1 MIIQGRQLI
10 QIFPSK
16 GGDYSIEAF
25 NQGIYGYYLRNV
37 WGMLLVGKELKG

>member
-16 GGDYSIEAF
+16 GGDYSREVF
-25 NQGIYGYYLRNV
+25 NKESTWLLFEECMGYVISRQGN
-37 WGMLLVGKELKG
+37 